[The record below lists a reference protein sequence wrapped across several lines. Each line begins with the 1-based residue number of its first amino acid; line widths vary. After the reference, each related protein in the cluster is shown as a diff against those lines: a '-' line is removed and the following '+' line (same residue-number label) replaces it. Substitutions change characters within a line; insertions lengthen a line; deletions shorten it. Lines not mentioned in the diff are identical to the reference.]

1 MLDEERFDA
10 PIPGMSLTAEAGNR
24 PWQKPPR
31 YANTKDVVEYYIERM
46 STDEFSNM
54 LVDVAESGIP
64 LTTIANSIQ
73 MYGVMEGIH
82 SIDSG
87 ILALPIIME
96 MMLLTVDA
104 AGIEYNSGMS
114 EEDEDKVVDSDLLLS
129 KMQDINFNNVNVNAA
144 ASVNVNPAANVS
156 KDKIR
161 AVVSLTSPKKAEGKM
176 RAAAAP

>member
-1 MLDEERFDA
+1 MLNEESFDA

-114 EEDEDKVVDSDLLLS
+114 EEDEEKVIDSDLLLS
-129 KMQDINFNNVNVNAA
+129 KLKDTNLDNIEQEEESEPEELPTIN
-144 ASVNVNPAANVS
+144 
-156 KDKIR
+156 
-161 AVVSLTSPKKAEGKM
+161 AEVDTGGGLM
-176 RAAAAP
+176 SRRM

>member
-114 EEDEDKVVDSDLLLS
+114 EEDEEKVIDSDLLLS
-129 KMQDINFNNVNVNAA
+129 KLKDTNLDNIEQEEESEPEELPTINVEVDTGGGLM
-144 ASVNVNPAANVS
+144 S
-156 KDKIR
+156 R
-161 AVVSLTSPKKAEGKM
+161 RM
-176 RAAAAP
+176 

>member
-1 MLDEERFDA
+1 MLNEERFDA

-87 ILALPIIME
+87 ILALPVIME

-129 KMQDINFNNVNVNAA
+129 KMQDINFNNEEEEEVEPVELPPMDVETDTGGGLM
-144 ASVNVNPAANVS
+144 S
-156 KDKIR
+156 R
-161 AVVSLTSPKKAEGKM
+161 RM
-176 RAAAAP
+176 